1 MAKFFK
7 TKGEGGAHL
16 PAVTPRTDRSL
27 QGSRPLP
34 RQASAH
40 SQPISRRGEA
50 PTANQRQTRDIAS
63 QSARDQR
70 CHQPIKGGGEVNV
83 RVRAT
88 VEVVAD
94 SVQPNRHANPTDM
107 PTQYAKSNRRA
118 IPTDRHTGNN
128 RPTDKNDRSTNLRQ
142 AGVAVEIVVDGIHG
156 INNNQANK
164 QTKNNN
170 GVFAIRTFLFCRERG
185 TIPPVKHQDL
195 IGCCSIYCKICC
207 PVGLELPRRVKFVGC
222 EQLG

>member
-164 QTKNNN
+164 QKKTIM
-170 GVFAIRTFLFCRERG
+170 GCLRLGLFC
-185 TIPPVKHQDL
+185 
-195 IGCCSIYCKICC
+195 
-207 PVGLELPRRVKFVGC
+207 FVGRGG
-222 EQLG
+222 QSPP